1 MHCRCASHS
10 VFQFLQGTLEHE
22 ESKILRVQLELN
34 QIKGE
39 VDRKLAEK
47 DEEMEQIKR
56 NKIGRASCRERV

>member
-1 MHCRCASHS
+1 M
-10 VFQFLQGTLEHE
+10 
-22 ESKILRVQLELN
+22 QLELN

-56 NKIGRASCRERV
+56 NSQRVADSLQNTLDSEARQERRPEDQEEDGGRPE

>member
-1 MHCRCASHS
+1 VLFTSKCIDHNLPDLLL
-10 VFQFLQGTLEHE
+10 VQGTLEHE

-47 DEEMEQIKR
+47 EQP
-56 NKIGRASCRERV
+56 EDD